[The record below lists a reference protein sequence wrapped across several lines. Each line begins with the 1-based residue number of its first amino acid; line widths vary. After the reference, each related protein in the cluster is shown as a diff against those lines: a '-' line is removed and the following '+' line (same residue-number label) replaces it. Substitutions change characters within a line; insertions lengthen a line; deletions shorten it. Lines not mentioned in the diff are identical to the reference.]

1 MATGQRVFSTE
12 FLSQAGIPSVDLIE
26 AQLAQR
32 DVAAAV
38 AQLQSQRDEYWGMF
52 YNYRGWQRRLLS
64 AFDEGGVL
72 SASEACARVDVPEA
86 PERAVATDTLIED
99 WTAKHEQVQGL
110 LEQGDAQAAIEM
122 NRAWYDEALETH
134 DGMMSRVNGLLS
146 EYYRAHGTDA
156 VLALL
161 QQVMDVTAMD
171 PDGTLPFKEKVEKLV
186 YFTRV
191 HLLPFALHEDDEKVT
206 FMPDPCP
213 SGARLIRSGHYDAP
227 RNAAL
232 VTDAGPATYGRES
245 LPVYCCHE
253 PAMEISS
260 WLHTGTPVFIVDPP
274 AQGLGVTPCK
284 IYVYKNKADIP
295 ARFYQRLG
303 LEKSGDV
310 IARAQ

>member
-1 MATGQRVFSTE
+1 MSQAHRVFSAE
-12 FLSQAGIPSVDLIE
+12 FLASAGTPSVDLVE
-26 AQLAQR
+26 ASLLQGDRAAAAAQLKTQR
-32 DVAAAV
+32 N
-38 AQLQSQRDEYWGMF
+38 EYWGMF
-52 YNYRGWQRRLLS
+52 YNYRGWQRRLLA
-64 AFDEGGVL
+64 AFDEGGVT
-72 SASEACARVDVPEA
+72 SAAQACQRVDVPDA
-86 PERAVATDTLIED
+86 PERAVKTDTLLD
-99 WTAKHEQVQGL
+99 GWSATLEQLGKLV
-110 LEQGDAQAAIEM
+110 EQGDVNDAIAL
-122 NRAWYDEALETH
+122 NRDWYNEALAAH

-156 VLALL
+156 TLTLL
-161 QQVMDVTAMD
+161 QEVMDVTAFD

-191 HLLPFALHEDDEKVT
+191 HLLPFALVEDDEKVT

-213 SGARLIRSGHYDAP
+213 SGARLIRAGHYEAP
-227 RNAAL
+227 RNAAI
-232 VTDAGPATYGRES
+232 VTDSGPATYGMDS

-274 AQGLGVTPCK
+274 EQGLGVTPCK

-303 LEKSGDV
+303 LQKQGDV
-310 IARAQ
+310 IARA